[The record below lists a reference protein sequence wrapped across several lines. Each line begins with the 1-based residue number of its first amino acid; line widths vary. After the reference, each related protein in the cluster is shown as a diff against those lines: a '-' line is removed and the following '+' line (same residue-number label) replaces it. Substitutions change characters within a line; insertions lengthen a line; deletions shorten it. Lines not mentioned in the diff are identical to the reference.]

1 MPTRESGQD
10 GRRRF
15 EALCAP
21 HEADLFRFVFWLC
34 RNRAL
39 AEDVRQ
45 ETLLRAWRAIDS
57 LGDRQSVRPWL
68 FTIARRELARTFER
82 KRLDTVSFDDLTG
95 SPEDAAEAG
104 QDLAEMRTA
113 ILQLEDTYREP
124 LVLQVLFGYTTEQIA
139 QHLQISTPAVLTR
152 LYRAR
157 NLLRRKL
164 AGGAD
169 LPEPTDELP

>member
-1 MPTRESGQD
+1 MPPCEPGRD

-21 HEADLFRFVFWLC
+21 YEADLFRFVFWLC

-57 LGDRQSVRPWL
+57 LGDHQSVRPWL

-82 KRLDTVSFDDLTG
+82 KRLDIVSIDELTESSEG
-95 SPEDAAEAG
+95 AVDEG
-104 QDLAEMRTA
+104 QDLAEMRAA

-164 AGGAD
+164 AGGAG
-169 LPEPTDELP
+169 LPEVADELP